1 MKGIYFCEGL
11 ELKKRN
17 VLGIENKVY
26 NQIMSLK
33 RFSDVIVLDLPLN
46 NWDKLDKVKFFLP
59 GIISKREKERK
70 KLYEAIDNSIQY
82 IYIRKPSLTI
92 EFYKIL
98 KKIKKNYPN
107 IYIIMEIPTFPFHSE
122 YVGIS
127 RIMGLKSTVCE
138 RKLKYVVDTIAT
150 YSDDKEIWGI
160 PTLNLS
166 NCVVYKEILPRTEKY
181 RIQKNTIRMTCV
193 AKFVYW
199 HGIDRLINGINQ
211 YSGPYKIV
219 LNLVGEGPEIE
230 KLKKISKNNK
240 NIIFHGYKS
249 GEQLSQIFD
258 ETDIAVDALG
268 RHRSGVVY
276 NSSLKGKEYA
286 ARGIPIISAVKT
298 ELDYLNDYKYYLKIP
313 ANETFVNIEDIV
325 LFYNKIYNGKNE
337 LEITN
342 EIRNVTEK
350 MFDYKYGFEEKIYT
364 LLENKGVKDEK

>member
-1 MKGIYFCEGL
+1 M
-11 ELKKRN
+11 
-17 VLGIENKVY
+17 
-26 NQIMSLK
+26 
-33 RFSDVIVLDLPLN
+33 
-46 NWDKLDKVKFFLP
+46 
-59 GIISKREKERK
+59 
-70 KLYEAIDNSIQY
+70 
-82 IYIRKPSLTI
+82 
-92 EFYKIL
+92 
-98 KKIKKNYPN
+98 
-107 IYIIMEIPTFPFHSE
+107 
-122 YVGIS
+122 
-127 RIMGLKSTVCE
+127 
-138 RKLKYVVDTIAT
+138 
-150 YSDDKEIWGI
+150 
-160 PTLNLS
+160 
-166 NCVVYKEILPRTEKY
+166 
-181 RIQKNTIRMTCV
+181 
-193 AKFVYW
+193 
-199 HGIDRLINGINQ
+199 
-211 YSGPYKIV
+211 
-219 LNLVGEGPEIE
+219 NLVGEGPEIE